1 METDFR
7 SEISA
12 SDASVM
18 NMEQYGKYT
27 ILEALPNYIDGL
39 RLVHRRIL
47 VAMGDTTE
55 RVKGSAVIGDTMRDY
70 HPHGDGGIWDAIVRL
85 CQPFN
90 QCQPLL
96 FSEGNIGAYGG
107 GSPAAPRYLDVTSSE
122 FTRDVYLTHTNK
134 KTLVYVPKETGQG
147 LEPAYLIPVIPMAL
161 LTGSQ
166 GIAIGFRSVL
176 PYLNLNSVCDL
187 VLKYINLR
195 HHTSINANT
204 AYKEYAKYL
213 IPDYP
218 ISGLILNEQELLQD
232 YSEGK
237 FDTSLVSC
245 GVMEVHPNKINVHT
259 VPFGQDFSK
268 CVKQPLGQLTKRA
281 SFVTAN
287 FTEVLDLTTGQMMGD
302 VELPLKRGGD
312 PFTVLDQLKKTIRF
326 TMSRAPIWNF
336 CNHEGKLL
344 CMDPIMLL
352 DAWYQVRIASI
363 VSDLKQTNVDL
374 FNEYR
379 ELTALVVIAD
389 HTNKVLRIFKEAEN
403 KEATIKPLCQAF
415 GLSQYQAKFL
425 SKLQMHQIT
434 HQGKAELVAKVEE
447 VKQKINDL
455 QHQFG
460 RVDEIVSEQVLKIKE
475 KYGKK
480 CVRKTEYNRFTC
492 ALCVKGSGVIQAK
505 DLTELS
511 SLVSRWDNKDIEIL
525 IYPTTKHRKIPYLNG
540 VAYPNIPP
548 QFVSKDY
555 DLQKE
560 FQCDAFCV
568 TPFFAHH
575 TIILNDTEKT
585 AYRVNGTQYIH
596 DPNYRC
602 YAVGDDFTVIERS
615 GKVKTARYTEF
626 SKRNNLLATGVKTDV
641 VYVDDRVD
649 QGEGLALIT
658 CNTNDLNLV
667 SMELVRDGS
676 KYNKLLL
683 GKTYFLGLY
692 KLDEPVGFTV
702 PSEIL
707 SRCVVKHLYFKSL
720 RPLMTQQKRVQ
731 ILLNK
736 KTTSN
741 SMVLTPYTKS
751 SLIWTIKEK

>member
-1 METDFR
+1 METEFR

-47 VAMGDTTE
+47 VTLGDRTE
-55 RVKGSAVIGDTMRDY
+55 RIKGAAITGQVMQEY
-70 HPHGDGGIWDAIVRL
+70 HPHGDVGIYDAVIRL

-90 QCQPLL
+90 QCQPMVY
-96 FSEGNIGAYGG
+96 SEGNIGAYGG
-107 GSPAAPRYLDVTSSE
+107 GAPAAPRYLDVTSSE
-122 FTRDVYLTHTNK
+122 FTRDVYFNHTNQ
-134 KTLVYVPKETGQG
+134 KTLIYVPKETGKG
-147 LEPAYLIPVIPMAL
+147 VEPAYLIPTIPMAL

-176 PYLNLNSVCDL
+176 AHLNLNSVCDL
-187 VLKYINLR
+187 VLKYINLK
-195 HHTSINANT
+195 HHSSMNATT

-218 ISGLILNEQELLQD
+218 VAGLILNEQELLQS
-232 YSEGK
+232 YGEGK
-237 FDTSLVSC
+237 FDTSLVSS
-245 GVMEVHPNKINVHT
+245 GVMELHPNKINIRT
-259 VPFGQDFSK
+259 IPFGQDFSK
-268 CVKQPLGQLTKRA
+268 CVKQPLGDLTRHA

-287 FTEVLDLTTGQMMGD
+287 FTEVLDLTTGNMMGD

-326 TMSRAPIWNF
+326 TISKAPIWNF

-344 CMDPIMLL
+344 QMDPITLL
-352 DAWYQVRIASI
+352 DAWYKMRANSI
-363 VSDLKQTNVDL
+363 ISDLKQTNVDL

-389 HTNKVLRIFKEAEN
+389 NTNKVLRIFKEAEN
-403 KEATIKPLCQAF
+403 KEATIKPLCHAF

-434 HQGKAELVAKVEE
+434 HQGKAELVAKVED
-447 VKQKINDL
+447 VKKRINDL

-460 RVDEIVSEQVLKIKE
+460 RVDEIISEQVLKIKE
-475 KYGKK
+475 KYGKR
-480 CVRKTEYNRFTC
+480 CARKTEFNRFTC
-492 ALCVKGSGVIQAK
+492 ALRVKGSGVIQAK

-511 SLVSRWDNKDIEIL
+511 SLVSRWDSRDVEIL
-525 IYPTTKHRKIPYLNG
+525 IYPSTKHNKIPYLNG

-548 QFVSKDY
+548 QYIAKGY

-560 FQCDAFCV
+560 FQCDTFRV
-568 TPFFAHH
+568 LPYFTHH
-575 TIILNDTEKT
+575 TIILNNTEKT
-585 AYRVNGTQYIH
+585 AYRVSGVQYIH
-596 DPNYRC
+596 DPGYSC
-602 YAVGDDFTVIERS
+602 YSVGDDFTVIDRS
-615 GKVKTARYTEF
+615 GKMQVARYTEF
-626 SKRNNLLATGVKTDV
+626 SKRNNLMATGVKTDV
-641 VYVDDRVD
+641 VFVSDRMD
-649 QGEGLALIT
+649 QGEGLVLIT
-658 CNTNDLNLV
+658 WNTNDVNTVTL
-667 SMELVRDGS
+667 ELVKAGS
-676 KYNKLLL
+676 KYNRMLM
-683 GKTYFLGLY
+683 GTTHYVGLF
-692 KLDEPVGFTV
+692 KLDESVGFTV
-702 PSEIL
+702 PPEIL
-707 SRCVVKHLYFKSL
+707 SRCVVKHIYLKNL
-720 RPLMTQQKRVQ
+720 RTLMAQKRVQ

-736 KTTSN
+736 KQTSTG
-741 SMVLTPYTKS
+741 SSLVPYCKS

>member
-47 VAMGDTTE
+47 VT
-55 RVKGSAVIGDTMRDY
+55 IGDSTDRIKGAAVVGDCMHQY
-70 HPHGDGGIWDAIVRL
+70 HPHGDSGIYDAVIRL
-85 CQPFN
+85 AQPFN
-90 QCQPLL
+90 QCQPLVY
-96 FSEGNIGAYGG
+96 SEGNIGAYGG
-107 GSPAAPRYLDVTSSE
+107 GDPAAPRYLDVTSAE
-122 FTRDVYLTHTNK
+122 FARDVYFNYTNQ
-134 KTLVYVPKETGQG
+134 KTLVYVPRETGRG
-147 LEPAYLIPVIPMAL
+147 VEPAYLIPVIPMAL

-176 PYLNLNSVCDL
+176 PHLNLNSVCDL
-187 VLKYINLR
+187 VMKYINLR
-195 HHTSINANT
+195 HHNSISAAT

-218 ISGLILNEQELLQD
+218 VAGLILNEQELLQD

-245 GVMEVHPNKINVHT
+245 GVMELHPNKINIRT
-259 VPFGQDFSK
+259 IPFGQDFSK
-268 CVKQPLGQLTKRA
+268 CVKQPLGQLTKKA
-281 SFVTAN
+281 SFVTSN
-287 FTEVLDLTTGQMMGD
+287 FTEVLDLTTGKMMGD

-312 PFTVLDQLKKTIRF
+312 PFEVLDTLKKTVRF

-344 CMDPIMLL
+344 CMDPITLL
-352 DAWYQVRIASI
+352 DAWYQMRTASI

-389 HTNKVLRIFKEAEN
+389 NTNKVLRIFKEAEN
-403 KEATIKPLCQAF
+403 KEATIQPLCQAF

-425 SKLQMHQIT
+425 SRLQMHQIT
-434 HQGKAELVAKVEE
+434 HQGKAELVAKVED
-447 VKQKINDL
+447 VKKRINDL

-480 CVRKTEYNRFTC
+480 CTRKTEFNRFTC
-492 ALCVKGSGVIQAK
+492 ALKVKGSGVIQAK

-511 SLVSRWDNKDIEIL
+511 SLVSRWESRDIEIV
-525 IYPTTKHRKIPYLNG
+525 IYPSTKHKKIPYLSG
-540 VAYPNIPP
+540 TPYPNIPP
-548 QFVSKDY
+548 QFLSKDY

-560 FQCDAFCV
+560 FQCDVFRV
-568 TPFFAHH
+568 TPYFAHH
-575 TIILNDTEKT
+575 TIILNHAENTI
-585 AYRVNGTQYIH
+585 YRVNETQYI
-596 DPNYRC
+596 DDSNYSC
-602 YAVGDDFTVIERS
+602 YPVGDDFTVIEKS
-615 GKVKTARYTEF
+615 GRVRTARYTEF
-626 SKRNNLLATGVKTDV
+626 SKRSNLMATGVKTDV
-641 VYVDDRVD
+641 VYVGDKLD
-649 QGEGLALIT
+649 QGEGLVLVT
-658 CNTNDLNLV
+658 MNTNDLNTVTL
-667 SMELVRDGS
+667 ELVTDGS
-676 KYNKLLL
+676 KYNRLLM
-683 GKTYFLGLY
+683 GTTHFVGLF
-692 KLDEPVGFTV
+692 KLDESIGFTV
-702 PSEIL
+702 PSDIL
-707 SRCVVKHLYFKSL
+707 MRCVVKHIYLKSL
-720 RPLMTQQKRVQ
+720 RFLMTKKRVQ

-736 KTTSN
+736 KQTSTGLTMESCFKN
-741 SMVLTPYTKS
+741 SK
-751 SLIWTIKEK
+751 IWTIKEK